1 MKTEHSLSRLFAL
14 TFLFAAAAFSQ
25 EITGR
30 SGEYKTT
37 VTKTFNV
44 EPGGKLVMKGTSGDV
59 EVSSW
64 KSNSVEIIEDLVMD
78 VFTRGEAEEIL
89 ERTESSYS
97 QEGSTIYVR
106 AKDGRDEVHRNYH
119 VRVPEKFNLDVS
131 TSGGDMIVEGVT
143 GTIELNT
150 SGGDIEMTKM
160 AGQCRVRTSGGDLIF
175 KDISGALE
183 AHTSGGDVDLTDIFA
198 ETNVQTS
205 GGDITLMNCKNTVS
219 LQTSGGDIDIRQVA
233 GNLAAATS
241 GGDITVSG
249 CQGQTSLSTSGGD
262 IQMSKIGGQIA
273 ASTSGGDIDGSDFG
287 DAINVRTSG
296 GEISLTNVRGAATA
310 FTSGGDIALE
320 ITLTDFTK
328 PHAIQLETTGGSIEL
343 TLPAKFPANI
353 TAEIRLDRRDSILK
367 RYDIYSDFP
376 LTKAEPSE
384 TEGRILRSTGE
395 INGGGDAVI
404 LKTRGGDIRIKKGL

>member
-1 MKTEHSLSRLFAL
+1 MKTNRWPSRLLAL
-14 TFLFAAAAFSQ
+14 VFLLATAASSQ
-25 EITGR
+25 EITGH

-37 VTKTFNV
+37 VSKTFSA
-44 EPGGKLVMKGTSGDV
+44 EPGGKLVMKGPSGDV
-59 EVSSW
+59 EISSW
-64 KSNSVEIIEDLVMD
+64 KSNSVEIKEELLMD
-78 VFTRGEAEEIL
+78 VFTREEAEEIL
-89 ERTESSYS
+89 ERSESSYS

-106 AKDGRDEVHRNYH
+106 AKDGRDEINRTYN
-119 VRVPEKFNLDVS
+119 VRVPEKFNLDII

-150 SGGDIEMTKM
+150 RGGDIEMTKM

-175 KDISGALE
+175 KDISGSLQAQ
-183 AHTSGGDVDLTDIFA
+183 TSGGDVDLTDIFA
-198 ETNVQTS
+198 ETSVQTS
-205 GGDITLMNCKNTVS
+205 GGDITLMNCKNTVR

-233 GNLAAATS
+233 GNLSAA
-241 GGDITVSG
+241 
-249 CQGQTSLSTSGGD
+249 
-262 IQMSKIGGQIA
+262 
-273 ASTSGGDIDGSDFG
+273 
-287 DAINVRTSG
+287 TSG
-296 GEISLTNVRGAATA
+296 GEISLTDVRGAATA
-310 FTSGGDIALE
+310 FTTGGDIELE
-320 ITLTDFTK
+320 ITLTDFAK

-376 LTKAEPSE
+376 LTKLEPGE

-404 LKTRGGDIRIKKGL
+404 LKTRGGDIRIKKGI